1 MSDENK
7 IRDAADAIKGIV
19 EAVPVYQDA
28 VQPAAKE
35 IGTALQ
41 TVAKTIHIAL
51 APVSALVW
59 GYDKLTGF
67 LSTRVA
73 EKLKHV
79 PPDCIAT
86 PKPNV
91 AGPALEAL
99 RYTGHEESLRE
110 MYANLLAAS
119 MDTRTAKGA
128 HPAFV
133 EIIKQLTPDE
143 ARLLKL
149 MSVSRPLP
157 LINVRREFKSPTATE
172 RGSSELM
179 ANFSLLGWEAG
190 CEHPE
195 QTPTYLNNLCRLGL
209 SEIPVMYEYTAPNVY
224 DEVESH
230 PIVQAIKAAF
240 ESNAKYR
247 IDILRGGLRI
257 TALGRLFCDTCVVS
271 HDDKELTVASSH
283 MAHD

>member
-1 MSDENK
+1 MSEENK
-7 IRDAADAIKGIV
+7 IRDAADAIKGII

-51 APVSALVW
+51 APISALVW
-59 GYDKLTGF
+59 GYDQFKDF

-73 EKLKHV
+73 EKLKDV
-79 PPDCIAT
+79 PPECIET

-119 MDTRTAKGA
+119 IDTRTAQGA

-149 MSVSRPLP
+149 FVVSRPFP
-157 LINVRREFKSPTATE
+157 LITIRRSYKIETETE
-172 RGSSELM
+172 RGGYDILK
-179 ANFSLLGWEAG
+179 NFSLLGWEAG
-190 CEHPE
+190 CDYPE
-195 QTPTYLNNLCRLGL
+195 STPTYLNNLCRLGL
-209 SEIPVMYEYTAPNVY
+209 VEIPTPYEYTGPGVY
-224 DEVESH
+224 DEIESH
-230 PIVQAIKAAF
+230 QTIQEIK
-240 ESNAKYR
+240 ESLSTQDLADKFT
-247 IDILRGGLRI
+247 IQIFRGGARVSD
-257 TALGRLFCDTCVVS
+257 LGRLFCKTCVVS
-271 HDDKELTVASSH
+271 HDAKGLALASSP
-283 MAHD
+283 